1 MFAVKIPEVTGSFK
15 RFCEV
20 LGGINI
26 TEFNYRFANAEQA
39 YVFVGVK
46 LKRGLEEYAELTATL
61 AQNGL
66 IHALINTHPVR
77 CIVIRHILLAH
88 IFLSRSVPFANKV
101 LALK

>member
-1 MFAVKIPEVTGSFK
+1 MRRQHESFK
-15 RFCEV
+15 R
-20 LGGINI
+20 
-26 TEFNYRFANAEQA
+26 
-39 YVFVGVK
+39 
-46 LKRGLEEYAELTATL
+46 
-61 AQNGL
+61 NGAL